1 MKETKQINK
10 KYIIFPVMLI
20 AGIITTSIFTTATSS
35 VLQSVKNDTSRV
47 IVDSEQ
53 VTEELQAKTALTA
66 ISGKISEMGFVKET
80 SQYIQGAQ
88 APLAYR

>member
-1 MKETKQINK
+1 MKPTTTVNK
-10 KYIIFPVMLI
+10 KYIIFPVVLI

-35 VLQSVKNDTSRV
+35 VLQSVKSDTSRV
-47 IVDSEQ
+47 ITDSEQ
-53 VTEELQAKTALTA
+53 VTEELQAKTSLTT
-66 ISGKISEMGFVKET
+66 ISSKISEMGFVKET